1 MLNPSPLSKTVWALG
16 LAALGRPGYINVG
29 HAEDVSAVRDRDALE
44 RHTHHMLDAAWEAG
58 IRHFDCARSYGLA
71 EAFLGTWLRSR
82 NLPADAVSVSSKWG
96 YTYTANWRV
105 DAPHHEI
112 KEHSRAMLDAQWPE
126 SRAHLHP
133 WLSLYQIHSATL
145 ESGVLEN
152 QSVLERLAQIREEGI
167 QLGLSTSGP
176 RQADVIYKALDTRAT
191 DGSCLFHAVQA
202 TFNLLEPSAGP
213 ALAEASRAGLRILA
227 KETLANGRLSPRGM
241 GPAVERCASIGESF
255 GVGPDAVALAWIMH
269 QPWADMILSGAA
281 SPEHLHSHLAAS
293 RVTAEQIEELNAETL
308 AEPPEVYWQ
317 KRAALP
323 WN

>member
-1 MLNPSPLSKTVWALG
+1 MTSSPIPKTVWALG

-29 HAEDVSAVRDRDALE
+29 HAEDVGAVRDRDALE
-44 RHTHHMLDAAWEAG
+44 RHTHRMLNAAWESG

-71 EAFLGTWLRSR
+71 EAFLGSWLHSR
-82 NLPADAVSVSSKWG
+82 GLSPNEVTVSSKWG
-96 YTYTANWRV
+96 YAYTANWRIN
-105 DAPHHEI
+105 APHHEI
-112 KEHSRAMLDAQWPE
+112 KEHTREMLDAQWPE

-152 QSVLERLAQIREEGI
+152 RAVLERLLHLREEGV
-167 QLGLSTSGP
+167 QVGLSTSGP
-176 RQADVIYKALDTRAT
+176 RQADVIFKALETRAP

-202 TFNLLEPSAGP
+202 TFNLLEPSAGA

-241 GPAVERCASIGESF
+241 GPVVERCASLGQTI
-255 GVGPDAVALAWIMH
+255 GVGPDTVAMAWVMH
-269 QPWADMILSGAA
+269 QPWADILLSGAA
-281 SPEHLHSHLAAS
+281 SPEHLESHLNAS
-293 RVTAEQIEELNAETL
+293 RVPPALLQELEVETY
-308 AEPPEVYWQ
+308 AEPPETYWNI
-317 KRAALP
+317 RAGLP